1 MIAYF
6 FYGSNM
12 CLPFLQQMG
21 VRFGKYQKAVLHN
34 YRFTVNVPDENP
46 QFGYANVILQNNYKV
61 DGLWIEINEDDVAIL
76 DAYENFPHDY
86 LKKQVSVWVE
96 NKELS
101 STIYYGNPAIC
112 VDKNLKLNEEQLY
125 RINWIKKEDFWNLS

>member
-21 VRFGKYQKAVLHN
+21 VRFGKYQKAVLQN
-34 YRFTVNVPDENP
+34 YSFTINVPDENP
-46 QFGYANVILQNNYKV
+46 LFGYANVVPTINEKV
-61 DGLWIEINEDDVAIL
+61 EGLWIEINEEDVTIL
-76 DAYENFPHDY
+76 DTYENFPHDY
-86 LKKQVSVWVE
+86 LKKQVRVWVE

-101 STIYYGNPAIC
+101 ATMYYGNPAIC

-125 RINWIKKEDFWNLS
+125 RINWIKKEDFWNVS